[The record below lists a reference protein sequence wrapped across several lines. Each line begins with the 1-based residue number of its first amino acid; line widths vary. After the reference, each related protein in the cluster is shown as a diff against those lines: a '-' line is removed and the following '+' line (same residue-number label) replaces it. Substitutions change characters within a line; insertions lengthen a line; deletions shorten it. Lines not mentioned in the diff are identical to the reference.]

1 MTEDAEITIRLPTEL
16 LDAVDSWAAD
26 HEAACSEAILAL
38 LEHGLAA
45 DPARIT
51 TGLRPVER

>member
-1 MTEDAEITIRLPTEL
+1 MSDDSEITIRLPTEL

-26 HEAACSEAILAL
+26 HEAARSEAIVAL

-45 DPARIT
+45 AKA
-51 TGLRPVER
+51 GK